1 MSDSLRIAI
10 AQQNFLVGDVAN
22 NVSKIIAI
30 AEQARDELRADLV
43 LFPELTLTG
52 YPPEDLLLRPGL
64 QHRVLDGLDRL
75 MEVTGIAM
83 LVGYPEVTNDG
94 QFNSAGLIQDG
105 EIQAVYRKQYLPN
118 YSVFDEVRYF
128 HEGTE
133 ATVFELKGVSCGISI
148 CEDMWHPGVMAQTAA
163 AGAQLML
170 NLNASPFHID
180 KWQEREAVM
189 RDRLEE
195 AVMPV
200 VYCNMVGGQDELVFD
215 GQSFVMAA
223 DGTVTLRAGSC
234 VEGLYLAEFEIGE
247 AADNTSSLRQPKSG
261 HKRRPESNTKS
272 KSLDSGLRRNDGVL
286 IPIPAVIAEPLSVDA
301 SVYET
306 LVLGTR
312 DYIEKNGFDGVVIG
326 LSGGIDSA
334 LTLAIA
340 VDAIGP
346 ERVEGVRMPSRYTA
360 DMSMEDA
367 ELEARAL
374 GVECQTIAIEPAFN
388 TFLDL
393 LKGELEG
400 KPLDATEENIQA
412 RCRGILLMAISNK
425 KRKMVLTTGNKSE
438 MSVGYCTL
446 YGDMAGGYAPIKD
459 VPKLLVYR
467 LSEYRNSISP
477 VIPQRVIDRPPSA
490 ELAPDQ
496 KDSDSLPPYE
506 VLDAVL
512 EMYVDDDMC
521 IEDIV
526 AEGYDE
532 AIVTR
537 IVHLVIINEYKRRQA
552 PPGVRISRKAFGRDR
567 RYPITSGYK

>member
-1 MSDSLRIAI
+1 MSESLRIAI

-22 NVSKIIAI
+22 NVSKIISI
-30 AEQARDELRADLV
+30 AEQARDELQADLV
-43 LFPELTLTG
+43 LFPELSLTG

-83 LVGYPEVTNDG
+83 LVGYPEVTEDG
-94 QFNSAGLIQDG
+94 QFNSAGLIHDG
-105 EIQAVYRKQYLPN
+105 EIHAVYRKQYLPN

-133 ATVFELKGVSCGISI
+133 AAVFDLKGVSCAISI
-148 CEDMWHPGVMAQTAA
+148 CEDMWHPGVMAQAA
-163 AGAQLML
+163 EAGAQLML
-170 NLNASPFHID
+170 NLNASPFHIH
-180 KWQEREAVM
+180 KWQEREAAM

-195 AVMPV
+195 AALPI
-200 VYCNMVGGQDELVFD
+200 VYCNLVGGQDELVFD

-223 DGTVTLRAGSC
+223 DGTVTQRGESC
-234 VEGLYLAEFEIGE
+234 AEGLYLAEFETGDQIK
-247 AADNTSSLRQPKSG
+247 P
-261 HKRRPESNTKS
+261 
-272 KSLDSGLRRNDGVL
+272 V
-286 IPIPAVIAEPLSVDA
+286 PARIVEPLSLEA
-301 SVYET
+301 SVYKV

-312 DYIEKNGFDGVVIG
+312 DYIEKNGFKGVVIG

-360 DMSMEDA
+360 DMSLEDA
-367 ELEARAL
+367 ELQARVQR
-374 GVECQTIAIEPAFN
+374 VECHTIAIEPAFN
-388 TFLDL
+388 VFLDL
-393 LKGELEG
+393 LKDDLED
-400 KPLDATEENIQA
+400 KPWDTTEENIQA
-412 RCRGILLMAISNK
+412 RCRGVLLMAQSNK
-425 KRKMVLTTGNKSE
+425 KHKMVLTTGNKSE
-438 MSVGYCTL
+438 MAVGYCTL

-467 LSEYRNSISP
+467 LANYRNSLSA
-477 VIPQRVIDRPPSA
+477 VIPQRVIERPPSA

-512 EMYVDDDMC
+512 EMYVEDDMC
-521 IEDIV
+521 VEDIV
-526 AEGYDE
+526 AEGFDE
-532 AIVTR
+532 EVVSRVAQ
-537 IVHLVIINEYKRRQA
+537 LVMRNEYKRRQA

>member
-1 MSDSLRIAI
+1 MSDHLNIAI
-10 AQQNFLVGDVAN
+10 AQLNFKVGDVAS
-22 NVSKIIAI
+22 NVRKVIAA
-30 AEQARDELRADLV
+30 AEQARDELQADLV

-64 QHRVLDGLDRL
+64 QHRVLDGLDGL
-75 MEVTGIAM
+75 LDVAGIAM
-83 LVGYPEVTNDG
+83 LVGYPEVTDEG
-94 QFNSAGLIQDG
+94 QFNSAGLIHEG
-105 EIQAVYRKQYLPN
+105 EIKAVYRKQYLPN

-133 ATVFELKGVSCGISI
+133 AMVFELKGVSCGISI
-148 CEDMWHPGVMAQTAA
+148 CEDMWHPGVMAQAA
-163 AGAQLML
+163 EAGAQLML
-170 NLNASPFHID
+170 NLNASPFHIER
-180 KWQEREAVM
+180 WQEREAAM
-189 RDRLEE
+189 RERLEE
-195 AVMPV
+195 AAMPI
-200 VYCNMVGGQDELVFD
+200 VYCNLVGGQDELVFD

-223 DGTVTLRAGSC
+223 DGSVTQRAESC

-247 AADNTSSLRQPKSG
+247 QIKP
-261 HKRRPESNTKS
+261 
-272 KSLDSGLRRNDGVL
+272 V
-286 IPIPAVIAEPLSVDA
+286 PATIVEPLSLEA
-301 SVYET
+301 SVYQV

-312 DYIEKNGFDGVVIG
+312 DYIEKNGFKGVVIG

-340 VDAIGP
+340 VDAIGAD
-346 ERVEGVRMPSRYTA
+346 RVEGVRMPSRYTA

-367 ELEARAL
+367 DLEAKAL
-374 GVECQTIAIEPAFN
+374 GIECQTIEIEPAFN

-393 LKGELEG
+393 LKGELAG
-400 KPLDATEENIQA
+400 KPWDTTEENIQA
-412 RCRGILLMAISNK
+412 RCRGIILMAVSNK
-425 KRKMVLTTGNKSE
+425 KHKMALTTGNKSE

-512 EMYVDDDMC
+512 EMYVEDDMC
-521 IEDIV
+521 VEDIV

-532 AIVTR
+532 DVVSRVAQ
-537 IVHLVIINEYKRRQA
+537 LVIRNEYKRRQA